1 MKINQNDRIAEQKNN
16 VSKLHGKVSDR
27 DGRAKVEVMLPLVS
41 NPNGLSFHE
50 LRILST
56 YKYKDNN
63 QYFGSLLSK
72 YKHRGYVTVSG
83 TRRNYI
89 YKLTE
94 RGHKEVTDPMWY
106 RRVRVERHNK
116 IMKNARQNRKTKT
129 EYVYVDR
136 EGNTIGS
143 GNNCNS
149 RNHTT
154 DSLRDL
160 GDENYRKMDVNELQ
174 NKINEMPSIIK
185 NVKDA
190 SNHEILN
197 KSQNMDNLEK
207 DKLIMQLKNEL
218 DIEKKKM
225 YVPKIPLGDSKEN
238 KNETPAYYKTLVKFA
253 NKYKPN
259 NKKQTILHKLSE
271 TNYKII
277 PFSMIELT
285 KDSIIDNIINRK
297 GTIRCES
304 NTIAGAYVKRKD
316 AKYIDSDKLVKGKF
330 ALYYEQVEQNRK
342 VNYFYFYNGNRYD
355 IVQINARLATQIQKN
370 QKL

>member
-16 VSKLHGKVSDR
+16 VSKLHGKVSER
-27 DGRAKVEVMLPLVS
+27 DGRAKVEVLLPLVS
-41 NPNGLSFHE
+41 NPNGLSFNE
-50 LRILST
+50 LRNVST
-56 YKYKDNN
+56 YKYKDNS

-94 RGHKEVTDPMWY
+94 RGNREVTDPMWY
-106 RRVRVERHNK
+106 RRVRVERHNE

-143 GNNCNS
+143 GS
-149 RNHTT
+149 DGYAGNHTK
-154 DSLRDL
+154 DGFRDL
-160 GDENYRKMDVNELQ
+160 GDENYHKMDVNELQ
-174 NKINEMPSIIK
+174 NKINDMSPIIK
-185 NVKDA
+185 DVKDV
-190 SNHEILN
+190 SEYEILN
-197 KSQNMDNLEK
+197 KTQGMTNLEK
-207 DKLIMQLKNEL
+207 DKVIVQLINEL

-238 KNETPAYYKTLVKFA
+238 KNETPAYYETMVKFA
-253 NKYKPN
+253 NKYESN
-259 NKKQTILHKLSE
+259 NKKQTILHGLSE
-271 TNYKII
+271 KNYKII

-285 KDSIIDNIINRK
+285 KDNTISGIKYRK

-304 NTIAGAYVKRKD
+304 HVIAGAYVKRED
-316 AKYIDSDKLVKGKF
+316 ANYIDYDKLVKGKF

-355 IVQINARLATQIQKN
+355 IVQINARLAIQIQKN